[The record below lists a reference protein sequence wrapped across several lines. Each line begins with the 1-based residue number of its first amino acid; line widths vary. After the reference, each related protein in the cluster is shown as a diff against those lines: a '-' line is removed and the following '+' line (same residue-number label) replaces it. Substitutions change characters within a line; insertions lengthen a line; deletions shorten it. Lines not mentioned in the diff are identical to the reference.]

1 MGGLIYTVCSQR
13 VADGME
19 GVQVSKRMSN
29 LAFNQEFPAASGLS
43 GIPRKNQV
51 RIAHD
56 RQNPYDGDA
65 VGIWLE
71 DYPAVPLG
79 WLYRKDANRLDVL
92 KKLESIESLYGHIE
106 LVKRPGNKAPRNVVV
121 FWL

>member
-1 MGGLIYTVCSQR
+1 M
-13 VADGME
+13 
-19 GVQVSKRMSN
+19 SKRMSN

-56 RQNPYDGDA
+56 RQNPYDVDA

-71 DYPAVPLG
+71 GFPTVPLG
-79 WLYRKDANRLDVL
+79 WLYRKDANRADVL
-92 KKLESIESLYGHIE
+92 KKLESTGWLDGHVE